1 MLYVQRDMLLP
12 ATTAITHIQK
22 KQQYPLLWNV
32 CVDKHLTFFVCSF
45 ECKAAWKKLN
55 KSMEIHGI
63 NMKHLCLINKIG
75 ACSVQPIEAIQ
86 YIWTMNE
93 VIKYH
98 DALKWTRGI
107 QTVSYIQAF
116 RLINAHIPDVGPSIL
131 HLITKIYNYVLILAM
146 FEIKYENYCSSREVT
161 TINNLKKCM
170 RVLAMFS
177 IIRYILCVLMIFR
190 YKLDCYSVC
199 VYTCVCFLRRN
210 SMYATFIHMTIMFR
224 LLVW

>member
-1 MLYVQRDMLLP
+1 
-12 ATTAITHIQK
+12 
-22 KQQYPLLWNV
+22 
-32 CVDKHLTFFVCSF
+32 
-45 ECKAAWKKLN
+45 
-55 KSMEIHGI
+55 
-63 NMKHLCLINKIG
+63 
-75 ACSVQPIEAIQ
+75 
-86 YIWTMNE
+86 
-93 VIKYH
+93 
-98 DALKWTRGI
+98 
-107 QTVSYIQAF
+107 
-116 RLINAHIPDVGPSIL
+116 
-131 HLITKIYNYVLILAM
+131 M

-224 LLVW
+224 LLV